1 MVFTNHLATGLML
14 YFSSIII
21 MAITKIDMQR
31 FLDLQLQMPVF
42 DVRSPGEYVHAHIP
56 GAFSLPLFTDEER
69 KVIGTLY
76 KHQGQ
81 QRAIKEGLDFF
92 GPNMRAMVTQVEKT
106 VETWANCAQQLK
118 EPIPNTLAPRQP
130 VIVHCW
136 RGGMRSGAVAWLLSL
151 YGFEVYQ
158 LTGGYKVFRNW
169 ALEQFQKNY
178 HFRILA
184 GYTGSGKTMLL
195 HQLKEKS
202 ELIIDLEQLAHH
214 KGSAFG
220 GIGQPPQPTQEM
232 FENLLAV
239 ELANIGERSCW
250 IEDESQRIG
259 QLHIPHSLWKTMRNK
274 PLFFVDIPFEERL
287 RFITEDYGHCD
298 PEKMKLSIERIQ
310 KRLGPLETKT
320 ALQHLQQ
327 GELQHCF
334 AILLKYYDKYYHKG
348 LYNRENPEVLINK
361 ITCLTVD
368 KEWNTEKLLA
378 CTTANA

>member
-1 MVFTNHLATGLML
+1 MAATNLFATVLLL
-14 YFSSIII
+14 YFSSTII

-31 FLDLQLQMPVF
+31 FVELQHQMPVF
-42 DVRSPGEYVHAHIP
+42 DVRSPGEYLHAHIP

-76 KHQGQ
+76 KQQGQ
-81 QRAIKEGLDFF
+81 QRAIKEGLDYF
-92 GPNMRAMVTQVEKT
+92 GPNMRTMVTQVEKT
-106 VETWANCAQQLK
+106 VEDWTASLSHTK
-118 EPIPNTLAPRQP
+118 VPIPNSSGEKQP

-169 ALEQFQKNY
+169 ALGQFQKNY

-184 GYTGSGKTMLL
+184 GYTGSGKTMML
-195 HQLKEKS
+195 HQLKEKAAPV
-202 ELIIDLEQLAHH
+202 IDLEQLAHH

-220 GIGQPPQPTQEM
+220 GIGQLPQPTQEM

-239 ELANIGERSCW
+239 ALASIGEQPCW

-259 QLHIPHSLWKTMRNK
+259 QLHIPHPLWKTMRNQ

-320 ALQHLQQ
+320 ALQHLQE
-327 GELQHCF
+327 GDLQLCF
-334 AILLKYYDKYYHKG
+334 SILLKYYDKYYQKG
-348 LYNRENPEVLINK
+348 LYNRDNPEALINK
-361 ITCLTVD
+361 IPCESVD
-368 KEWNTEKLLA
+368 LEWNTEKLLA
-378 CTTANA
+378 CITANA